1 MMALCAGCAA
11 LPERPP
17 VANPENA
24 WQVRQASLASVNAWD
39 IRGRL
44 ALRSADEGFQVSL
57 HWIRDQHVHRIDL
70 TGPLGGGR
78 VRLTQDKNGAE
89 LRDANE
95 KLYRDSSV
103 RQLLARTTG
112 WDVPLEGLNFWV
124 LGLPAPE
131 AATKSQ
137 LDRWGRLMVLEQQG
151 WEIRFLEYA
160 RQGAHELPT
169 RVFVKRVSGAMGDT
183 TLEVRLVVEKWS
195 LPDIGRE

>member
-1 MMALCAGCAA
+1 MALCAGCAA

-17 VANPENA
+17 VVNPENA

-160 RQGAHELPT
+160 HQGAHELPT